1 MCWVFLRLLTSV
13 ESKGNT
19 GLRSCSG
26 PRFKKKMHYWK
37 TNLLITKC
45 FGWCAVLDLTW
56 IVLTT
61 PLAMTESF
69 PATERTP
76 SLSWDMSG
84 AFGSMLVNRYELPTC
99 VRQTRRETAPSSD
112 SFLGT
117 WGLSNRIG
125 PVVDVDV
132 LRFKPCLTCLFLW
145 IVKKV
150 CWTYRSTT
158 RHSFQSWSGF
168 ILDNRRKLCIG

>member
-26 PRFKKKMHYWK
+26 PGFKKKKKHDWK
-37 TNLLITKC
+37 SNLLKTRC

-56 IVLTT
+56 MVLTT

-84 AFGSMLVNRYELPTC
+84 AFGSMLVNRYELPTS
-99 VRQTRRETAPSSD
+99 VRQTQAWNRTIIRLISRNVRSIEADRSSCRCGHASIQTPSYLFVSLD
-112 SFLGT
+112 RQK
-117 WGLSNRIG
+117 GLLN
-125 PVVDVDV
+125 
-132 LRFKPCLTCLFLW
+132 L
-145 IVKKV
+145 
-150 CWTYRSTT
+150 
-158 RHSFQSWSGF
+158 
-168 ILDNRRKLCIG
+168 